1 MADQLILPGAVPIDI
16 RDHGGGCTG
25 IRGRGI
31 GVDLLLSDIPPGIV
45 GIGHRLIGELVVLP
59 DQLVRAVVL
68 VGDGGAAPGD
78 RGYAPVVVVDEFT
91 QRPRCRSS
99 LYEWTGSLANRLA
112 PYFRRSGHQS
122 I

>member
-31 GVDLLLSDIPPGIV
+31 GVDLLLSDIPPGLV

-59 DQLVRAVVL
+59 DQLVGAVVL
-68 VGDGGAAPGD
+68 VGDGSRPLSD
-78 RGYAPVVVVDEFT
+78 RGYVPVVVVGVCVGIVAAVLVRGQQGLKT
-91 QRPRCRSS
+91 LGLPNGAVIRPI
-99 LYEWTGSLANRLA
+99 
-112 PYFRRSGHQS
+112 P
-122 I
+122 